1 MRIRDWS
8 SDVCSSDLDEVALAI
23 REAARQNRVPLVEAP
38 PLARALYRGAALDAE
53 VPVALYSAV
62 AQILG
67 YVYQLKSHASGAG
80 TGTAPP
86 SQPDIGDVPHGPID
100 DGRTEERRG
109 RKEVSV
115 QENFGGV

>member
-67 YVYQLKSHASGAG
+67 YVYQLKRHANGAG
-80 TGTAPP
+80 TGTEPP
-86 SQPDIGDVPHGPID
+86 SQTDIGAVPTEHGKAARRERVGTDV
-100 DGRTEERRG
+100 
-109 RKEVSV
+109 
-115 QENFGGV
+115 

>member
-1 MRIRDWS
+1 MRAPRVVAKGI
-8 SDVCSSDLDEVALAI
+8 DEVALAI

-67 YVYQLKSHASGAG
+67 YVYQLKSPASGAG
-80 TGTAPP
+80 PGTAPP
-86 SQPDIGDVPHGPID
+86 SQPDLR
-100 DGRTEERRG
+100 DGTTGQIESIRRESWRG
-109 RKEVSV
+109 RVCA
-115 QENFGGV
+115 